1 MKYEREREQFKSEE
15 KRKRIQQEPT
25 ILQTLKREKMVMSN
39 GVGVGA
45 IVIGCTLL
53 VLTFISVVCG
63 GVAMGKMTSPA
74 AVSIGLWGFYVST
87 QKYFEWNAGW
97 QRQGLGTSACISAT
111 QYIAGV
117 VSIIHIYQASL

>member
-1 MKYEREREQFKSEE
+1 MA
-15 KRKRIQQEPT
+15 
-25 ILQTLKREKMVMSN
+25 MSN

-87 QKYFEWNAGW
+87 QK
-97 QRQGLGTSACISAT
+97 ISTPDGKDKDSVLLPAIPRRST
-111 QYIAGV
+111 
-117 VSIIHIYQASL
+117 

>member
-1 MKYEREREQFKSEE
+1 MASVGCSVCISADSQPSVLQALQLRVKYEREREQFKSEE

-25 ILQTLKREKMVMSN
+25 ILQTLTREKMAMSN
-39 GVGVGA
+39 GVRVGT

-63 GVAMGKMTSPA
+63 CVAMGKMTSPA

-87 QKYFEWNAGW
+87 QKYLE
-97 QRQGLGTSACISAT
+97 
-111 QYIAGV
+111 
-117 VSIIHIYQASL
+117 